1 MLDLRWIRQDVD
13 AVNAGLKRRSLHLS
27 VDAIVALDTQR
38 LALLKEEEE
47 LRSQRNTLSKEVG
60 QRKSKGENADDL
72 MAQTKAIADRIKA
85 LESEKDALEAQ
96 QNALLLDIP
105 NIPSP
110 HSPEGSDEHANVE
123 IRRWGDELKSR
134 PPKDALAHWDLG
146 PAMGMLDFERG
157 VKVAQSRFTLQ
168 RGWGAKL
175 SRALINFM
183 LDTHEGYGY
192 EELRPPY
199 LVNADA
205 MKGTGQLPKFEAD
218 MFRCQD
224 DALYL
229 IPTAEVP
236 VTNLYANEVLT
247 EAQLPF
253 CFSAYTPCFRREAG
267 SAGRDTRGFIR
278 QHQFDKVELVK
289 LTTAEQAE
297 AEHLKL
303 VADAERILQLLELP
317 YRTMELCTG
326 DMGFSARRCFDL
338 EVWLPG
344 QQAYREIS
352 SCSHFGDFQ
361 ARRAGLKYRSEIT
374 NKLEWCHTINGSG
387 LAVGRTVVA
396 ILENYQLPPDAQGR
410 YRVAVPT
417 ALQPYLKTDLLEA
430 TEVVRPFGV
439 VDVEGVP
446 VGATNG

>member
-1 MLDLRWIRQDVD
+1 MLDLKWIRQDAE
-13 AVNAGLKRRSLHLS
+13 AVNAGLQRRSPQLS
-27 VDAIVALDTQR
+27 IEAIVAIDEQR
-38 LALLKEEEE
+38 RILLQEEEA
-47 LRSQRNTLSKEVG
+47 LRSQRNALSKEVG
-60 QRKSKGENADDL
+60 QRKAKGDNTDDL
-72 MAQTKAIADRIKA
+72 MAQTKSMADRIKRI
-85 LESEKDALEAQ
+85 ENEKDALEAQ

-110 HSPEGSDEHANVE
+110 QAPNGRDEHDNVE
-123 IRRWGDELKSR
+123 ARRWGEDFKNR
-134 PPKDALAHWDLG
+134 PPKNALAHWDLG

-183 LDTHEGYGY
+183 LDTHETAGY

-205 MKGTGQLPKFEAD
+205 MRGTGQLPKFEAD

-236 VTNLYANEVLT
+236 VTNLYSGEELN
-247 EAQLPF
+247 EAQLPL
-253 CFSAYTPCFRREAG
+253 CFSSYTPCFRREAG

-297 AEHLKL
+297 SEHLKL

-317 YRTMELCTG
+317 YRVMDLCAG
-326 DMGFSARRCFDL
+326 DMGFSAQRCFDL

-344 QQAYREIS
+344 QQTYREIS

-361 ARRAGLKYRSEIT
+361 ARRAGLKYRPASGG
-374 NKLEWCHTINGSG
+374 KLEWCHTINGSG
-387 LAVGRTVVA
+387 LAIGRTVVA
-396 ILENYQLPPDAQGR
+396 IMENYQLEPTPDGQ
-410 YRVAVPT
+410 YQIAVPT
-417 ALQPYLKTDLLEA
+417 VLQPYLNTCVIKA
-430 TEVVRPFGV
+430 TEAVQPFGSLV
-439 VDVEGVP
+439 TEGAHAH
-446 VGATNG
+446 GH